1 MSAYQTLL
9 DDAARLVRQTNL
21 TPAQKQLALYQRL
34 EAALPGCAY
43 DDEVAEAVS
52 SGLLHEMFEPAAP
65 FKPRYTLP
73 DYAVTLKQGSAF
85 LELEPAEDF
94 DDALHLL
101 TILYQH
107 VPSVTTFPVFLGHLD
122 TLLEPYAA
130 ELSDEQLYRKL
141 RRFWQMIDRIVPDSF
156 AHVNLGPQDSRVG
169 RTLLRIDAELAQ
181 AVPNLTFRY
190 QQGITPDDLLEQ
202 LTDNIIRCNKPHIAN
217 HERIARDFDD
227 EYANVSCFNSLPLGG
242 GAHTLLRLNLRVS
255 FGLCDGTV
263 EDYLANALPR
273 CVDLMTRGLAHRIN
287 ALVEDTQFYR
297 HHFLC
302 QEGLLDPAKFTAMFG
317 IYGTAELVNQL
328 MAAQGKTGRY
338 GLDEEAN
345 VLAERIIAAY
355 AEAVEAIRL
364 PHCLNNKVMLHAQ
377 SGISCDTEET
387 AGTRIPIGEE
397 PDPASYIR
405 ATARMHT
412 YFQAGVSDILGFD
425 PTIRRNPEALT
436 RLIKG
441 GFRLGMRVFTAN
453 LSDSDLVRVTGFLVK
468 KSDIEKYRQQAER
481 HTSTALGLEAVDVGQ
496 ILSRQART
504 LNHEQNPTNL
514 W

>member
-1 MSAYQTLL
+1 MPAYQTLL
-9 DDAARLVRQTNL
+9 DDAARLVRLHTL

-34 EAALPGCAY
+34 EAELPGCNY
-43 DDEVAEAVS
+43 SDDVAEAVK

-73 DYAVTLKQGSAF
+73 DYAKTLTGGSEF
-85 LELEPAEDF
+85 LELEPAQDL

-107 VPSVTTFPVFLGHLD
+107 VPSVTTYPVFLGHLD
-122 TLLEPYAA
+122 TLLEPFVGD
-130 ELSDEQLYRKL
+130 LCDEQLYKKL

-181 AVPNLTFRY
+181 SVPNLTFRY
-190 QQGITPDDLLEQ
+190 QAGVTPDDLLAL
-202 LTDNIIRCNKPHIAN
+202 LTNNIIACNKPHIAN
-217 HERIARDFDD
+217 HERIAKDFEGD
-227 EYANVSCFNSLPLGG
+227 YANVSCFNSLPLGG

-255 FGLCDGTV
+255 FALCDGTV
-263 EDYLANALPR
+263 EDYLNTALPR
-273 CVDLMTRGLAHRIN
+273 CVDLMARGLEHRIRG
-287 ALVEDTQFYR
+287 LVEDTQFYR

-328 MAAQGKTGRY
+328 MAAAGKSGRY

-345 VLAERIIAAY
+345 TLAETLIAAY
-355 AEAVEAIRL
+355 AEAVDKIEM

-377 SGISCDTEET
+377 SGISCDTDET

-425 PTIRRNPEALT
+425 PTIRRNPEAMT
-436 RLIKG
+436 RLIRG

-453 LSDSDLVRVTGFLVK
+453 LSDNDLVRVTGFLVK
-468 KSDIEKYRQQAER
+468 KSDIEKYRNQAER
-481 HTSTALGLEAVDVGQ
+481 HQSTALGLEAVDVGQ

-504 LNHEQNPTNL
+504 LNHEQNPSNL